1 MKNILIT
8 GGAGYIG
15 SKLATELL
23 NYNYKVTVIDI
34 LKFSSRSLNHLFNN
48 RNFNFI
54 NGDVR
59 NKKLMKNLILN
70 NEFIIPLAA
79 LVGAPL
85 CEKNKKEA
93 ISVNLE
99 SIKYLMKII
108 TKKNKVI
115 YLTTNSGYGVGE
127 KNKYCDEKSPLNPI
141 SLYGRTKVNAEKII
155 MRSSNSIA
163 FRLATV
169 FGYSY
174 RMRTD
179 LLVNNFVFKAVRDKK
194 LVIFE
199 PHFRRNYIHINDVVE
214 GVIYSIKNFNRLK
227 SNVYNL
233 GLSSANLTKYNLA
246 KKIKKQI
253 SSLKIKIVK
262 NRKDPDQRDYYV
274 SNRKIEKKGFKAK
287 ISVEKGID
295 ELINVF
301 SYSEEKIIN
310 NY

>member
-127 KNKYCDEKSPLNPI
+127 KNKYCDENSELNPI
-141 SLYGRTKVNAEKII
+141 SLYGKTKVEAEK
-155 MRSSNSIA
+155 MVMKHHNSIS

-179 LLVNNFVFKAVRDKK
+179 LLVNNFVFKAIKDKK
-194 LVIFE
+194 LNIYE
-199 PHFRRNYIHINDVVE
+199 PHFRRNFIHINDVVD
-214 GVIYSIKNFNRLK
+214 GIVYSIMNFNKLK
-227 SNVYNL
+227 SEIYNL
-233 GLSSANLTKYNLA
+233 GLSSANLTKLMLA
-246 KKIKKQI
+246 KEIKKQ
-253 SSLKIKIVK
+253 LK
-262 NRKDPDQRDYYV
+262 Y
-274 SNRKIEKKGFKAK
+274 
-287 ISVEKGID
+287 
-295 ELINVF
+295 
-301 SYSEEKIIN
+301 
-310 NY
+310 